1 MNHPTR
7 EQWMSFLYEDIDATE
22 KNKLTEHLDSCDA
35 CRRQIA
41 GWRGTMSTLNQ
52 WNLAA
57 PAPRRA
63 AQPWLRWAAAAALLL
78 TLGISI
84 GAATRAGAPGSDRAE
99 IQKLRQEI
107 QSIAAAAQSQRETL
121 ELLTRT
127 IAENRAQDQQAVL
140 VTLREMETRR
150 QSDLRNIR
158 KDLETVAV
166 TTEESLDHTQNQL
179 VRLAGYTTGQ

>member
-7 EQWMSFLYEDIDATE
+7 EQWMSFLYEDIEATE
-22 KNKLTEHLDSCDA
+22 KNNLTAHLDSCDA

-41 GWRGTMSTLNQ
+41 TWRGTMSNLNQ

-57 PAPRRA
+57 PTPRRA
-63 AQPWLRWAAAAALLL
+63 AQPWLRWAAAAAIFL

-84 GAATRAGAPGSDRAE
+84 GAATRASAPPSDRAE
-99 IQKLRQEI
+99 LQKLRQEI
-107 QSIAAAAQSQRETL
+107 KTLAATSQTQRETL

-166 TTEESLDHTQNQL
+166 ATEESLDHTQKQL